1 MNDLVK
7 KPNEIVAILTD
18 QHPADLLADMLEET
32 PDRLFK
38 MDSWFAKTDELGLDS
53 ISPEGEIDHSCGT
66 TGCIAGWAI
75 MTQGYSDRDF
85 MDTNE
90 VIAKAR
96 EILGLSSKQANRLF
110 YDFSLNKQDAI
121 FALRHFAE
129 TGELPFNI
137 KNRMRF

>member
-1 MNDLVK
+1 MNDIIK

-38 MDSWFAKTDELGLDS
+38 MDTWFAKTNELGLDS

-75 MTQGYSDRDF
+75 MTQGYTPGQFYGS
-85 MDTNE
+85 TE
-90 VIAKAR
+90 IIEKAR
-96 EILGLSSKQANRLF
+96 EILGLSSEQASRLF
-110 YDFSLNKQDAI
+110 YDFSLDKQDAI
-121 FALRHFAE
+121 FALRHFAA

-137 KNRMRF
+137 KNRMKF